1 MLSNQAFRTLLLLFI
16 PLKVY
21 SNRRIKVDV
30 TEWIILGLKLKDT
43 RNQNLSALE
52 SIVSNQDHLTDSE
65 SLPIIL

>member
-1 MLSNQAFRTLLLLFI
+1 MLSNQAFHTLLLLFI

-30 TEWIILGLKLKDT
+30 TEWIILGLKLKDA